1 MMRKTLLTLLC
12 LMLPLQAAA
21 QAYRAANWLVV
32 VPLTARDF
40 EVIEDHGAGARH
52 VWCAAA
58 EFAQDVLGL
67 PRSER
72 LFIKTPRGPSLS
84 GVGRTG
90 VVFTTDPERVNGDI
104 RQSYSVTL
112 RRAGEN
118 LPSHHARQ
126 FCLDHLIESEDF

>member
-1 MMRKTLLTLLC
+1 MRKSILTLLC
-12 LMLPLQAAA
+12 LLMPLHAAA
-21 QAYRAANWLVV
+21 QAYRAENWLIV

-52 VWCAAA
+52 IWCAAA
-58 EFAQDVLGL
+58 DFAQNVLGL
-67 PRSER
+67 PRGER
-72 LFIKTPRGPSLS
+72 LFVKTPRGPSVS

-90 VVFTTDPERVNGDI
+90 VVFTTDPERVSGDPG
-104 RQSYSVTL
+104 QSYSVTV

-126 FCLDHLIESEDF
+126 FCLDRQIELEDF

>member
-1 MMRKTLLTLLC
+1 MMRKTVLTLLC

-21 QAYRAANWLVV
+21 QAYRAENWLVV

-72 LFIKTPRGPSLS
+72 LFIKTPLGPSLS

-90 VVFTTDPERVNGDI
+90 VVFTTDPERASGD
-104 RQSYSVTL
+104 RGQSYSVTIN
-112 RRAGEN
+112 RAGEN

-126 FCLDHLIESEDF
+126 FCLDRIIELRDF

>member
-1 MMRKTLLTLLC
+1 MMRKTVLTLLC
-12 LMLPLQAAA
+12 LMLPMQAAA
-21 QAYRAANWLVV
+21 QAYRAENWLIV
-32 VPLTARDF
+32 VPLSTQDF

-52 VWCAAA
+52 IWCAAA

-67 PRSER
+67 PRDER

-90 VVFTTDPERVNGDI
+90 VVFTTDPTRVSGETE
-104 RQSYSVTL
+104 QSYSVTV

-126 FCLDHLIESEDF
+126 FCLDRLIELRDF